1 MITRLGT
8 CRYYSNNTFSASI
21 LPWSLQRQASSRA
34 HRAFSRRPAVHSLL
48 PFVRSSVHQIHTDI
62 SAPDTAPGPRGVHA
76 MVRETDRQID
86 NFISVL

>member
-62 SAPDTAPGPRGVHA
+62 SAPDTAPGPGGVHA